1 MGSLALAVGM
11 VIFCV
16 FGFRA
21 ATADR
26 RKQRKALAGIQLW
39 PIADVPH
46 DTLARVKGTARA
58 ISETRTAPLT
68 GRPCFYYIVT
78 VSSYSLGGGGRG
90 TWSPVVSDRAGCV
103 FGVADTSGVAIVD
116 PSIAQ
121 VELTQDHV
129 DASDMFNK
137 TTERQHA
144 FLTQHGLSGKRSD
157 NLQFVESIIA
167 VDEPIV
173 VRGYALREP
182 DTDAMAT
189 DAYRGATPTRVRFLS
204 SAKYPI
210 EITDDK
216 KAVNDARG

>member
-1 MGSLALAVGM
+1 MGAIALAVGM
-11 VIFCV
+11 AMFCA

-21 ATADR
+21 MTADR
-26 RKQRKALAGIQLW
+26 RRQRKAIAGVQLW

-46 DTLARVKGTARA
+46 DTLVRVKGTAQT
-58 ISETRTAPLT
+58 ISETLSAPLT
-68 GRPCFYYIVT
+68 GRPCLYYSVT
-78 VSSYSLGGGGRG
+78 VSSYSLGGSGRG

-103 FGVADTSGVAIVD
+103 FRVADATSAAIVD
-116 PSIAQ
+116 PSIAH
-121 VELTQDHV
+121 VALTQDHV

-137 TTERQHA
+137 PTERQKA
-144 FLTQHGLSGKRSD
+144 FLSQHGLNGNRAD
-157 NLQFVESIIA
+157 NLQFIESIIA

-182 DTDAMAT
+182 DTGAMASN
-189 DAYRGATPTRVRFLS
+189 AYRGTTPTQVRFLS

-216 KAVNDARG
+216 KAVNDA